1 VGGMAWVASVEASTA
16 TITSKRVSLAI
27 ASRPPQR
34 QAVIKEPNGTLRVVS
49 QAALHIA
56 PARSARQ
63 QGRHVQ
69 IGEGLSRG
77 SGSSGAAA
85 TARPAGRGALAQGA
99 GQWKG
104 AGLGQRA

>member
-1 VGGMAWVASVEASTA
+1 MGGIRGGIDGHDHLKAGVIGHRLQA
-16 TITSKRVSLAI
+16 
-27 ASRPPQR
+27 PQR

-99 GQWKG
+99 GQWKS